1 MKVIRSTL
9 DNLEE
14 TDKRLE
20 SYNLS
25 RLNHEETENANRPIT
40 CTETEAVIKNLWK
53 NRSLGPEDFTGEFY
67 QTFKDLIPILCKLF

>member
-67 QTFKDLIPILCKLF
+67 QTFKDLIPILCKLV